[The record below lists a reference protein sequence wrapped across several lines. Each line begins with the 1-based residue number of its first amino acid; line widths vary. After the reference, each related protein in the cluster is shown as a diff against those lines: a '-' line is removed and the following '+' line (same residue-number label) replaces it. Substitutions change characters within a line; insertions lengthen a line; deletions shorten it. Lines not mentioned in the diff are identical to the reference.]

1 MLTGVVVGSTPPS
14 SQSPHEIDSAAS
26 ARSGGPSARA
36 TLALCAAILA
46 AGALVR
52 LLPCWND
59 FWLDEIWSWE
69 SARALTSPLGV
80 FTEIHDTNNHHLNTL
95 LIWAL
100 GDRDDWAIY
109 RLPAFVAG
117 VASVALAGWLAA
129 QRGRLEAVFATLL
142 CAACFALI
150 HFSSEARGYSLMVF
164 FALAALAASDRFER
178 SGSRTAAAVFS
189 ACVVLGFLAQL
200 FFVFFWAG
208 VFVQGLWRALRRGG
222 DAWRR
227 LLTLHGLPSL
237 LFAAL
242 WFVDLRYLEESGG
255 PPADVPLLLARIFGF
270 TLGLPIARELAL
282 PGALFTAVVLG
293 LALAKLAREG
303 DDAWLLH
310 AIAIVIAP
318 ALGFGSL
325 RPEVIELRYFLIGIT
340 LWLLLASFVLADAWR
355 SGGVRRAVA
364 AALVAVFVA
373 GNAVHTA
380 AFLRDGRGGFERA
393 LRYMAAHSSGSE
405 VVVGSDHDFRNGTV
419 LLFYARRLPPEKRLV
434 YLPHRRWP
442 LEGPEWL
449 VVHAARRPAEPPA
462 LLELRSVR
470 RYALAAEFDYAAIS
484 GFWWGIYR
492 NLAAPGDPLPQRT
505 RR

>member
-1 MLTGVVVGSTPPS
+1 MLARVVDGSTPPS
-14 SQSPHEIDSAAS
+14 SRSPHEIDVAGS
-26 ARSGGPSARA
+26 ARSGDPSARA
-36 TLALCAAILA
+36 TLALCAAILV

-52 LLPCWND
+52 LLPCWSD

-80 FTEIHDTNNHHLNTL
+80 FTEIHHSNNNHLNTL

-100 GDRDDWAIY
+100 GDREDWAIY
-109 RLPAFVAG
+109 RLPAFAAG
-117 VASVALAGWLAA
+117 VGSVALAGWLAA

-150 HFSSEARGYSLMVF
+150 HFSSEARGYSLTVC
-164 FALAALAASDRFER
+164 FALAALAACDRFER
-178 SGSRTAAAVFS
+178 SGSRTAAAAFV
-189 ACVVLGFLAQL
+189 ACVVLGFLAHL

-208 VFVQGLWRALRRGG
+208 VFAQGLWRALRRGS

-227 LLTLHGLPSL
+227 LFALHGLPAL
-237 LFAAL
+237 AFAAL
-242 WFVDLRYLEESGG
+242 WVVDLRHLEVGGG

-282 PGALFTAVVLG
+282 PGALFATAILG
-293 LALAKLAREG
+293 LALAKLARAG

-310 AIAIVIAP
+310 ALAIVIAP
-318 ALGFGSL
+318 VLGLGWL
-325 RPEVIELRYFLIGIT
+325 RPEVIEPRYFLIGIA

-355 SGGVRRAVA
+355 SGGARRVVA
-364 AALVAVFVA
+364 AALVAAFVA

-393 LRYMAAHSSGSE
+393 LRFMAAHSSGSE
-405 VVVGSDHDFRNGTV
+405 VEVGSDHDFRNGTV
-419 LLFYARRLPPEKRLV
+419 LRFYARRLPPEKRLV
-434 YLPHRRWP
+434 YLPRGRWP
-442 LEGPEWL
+442 VAGPEWL
-449 VVHAARRPAEPPA
+449 VVHAASRPAQPPA

-470 RYALAAEFDYAAIS
+470 RYALAAEFDHAGLS
-484 GFWWGIYR
+484 GFWWGVYR
-492 NLAAPGDPLPQRT
+492 NLAVPRDPLPQRT